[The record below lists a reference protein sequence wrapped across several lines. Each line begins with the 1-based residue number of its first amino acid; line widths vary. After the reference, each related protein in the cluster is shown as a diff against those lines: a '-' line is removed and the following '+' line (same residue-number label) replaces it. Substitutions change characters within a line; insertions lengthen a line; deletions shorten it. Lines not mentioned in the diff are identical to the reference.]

1 MLDDFISAASL
12 APISLNQLT
21 STRLKFLRVNKCRKD
36 LVSKLLWR
44 VKKTSYLTAVTTFSI
59 THLSF
64 SCCAS
69 WFPCC
74 NSFCTW
80 NSVKVRICYLY
91 SDVLLAS
98 RNFQTSI
105 QIATCLVPMTGQTN
119 SHTFCYHQPD
129 PTFQPAQMT
138 NLHQSCLLLQK
149 AHIFAAYLIWRANTR
164 PIHISTQHSFKWVL
178 IVLFK
183 MDMMMR
189 KGHPQVEESHL
200 TPVAMW
206 ISAPVAAEWS
216 VPSRFNPTRCQIRWR
231 CIHWTPSI

>member
-21 STRLKFLRVNKCRKD
+21 GTRLKLLRVNKCRKD

-80 NSVKVRICYLY
+80 SSVKVHICYLY

-138 NLHQSCLLLQK
+138 VKYKLASVLLIAAKDTHLLHTWFDVLTLDRYILV
-149 AHIFAAYLIWRANTR
+149 
-164 PIHISTQHSFKWVL
+164 HS
-178 IVLFK
+178 IVLS
-183 MDMMMR
+183 
-189 KGHPQVEESHL
+189 GS
-200 TPVAMW
+200 W
-206 ISAPVAAEWS
+206 
-216 VPSRFNPTRCQIRWR
+216 
-231 CIHWTPSI
+231 